1 MRTGQWPERVSVRSA
16 SGKFDSR
23 GGRFDATRP
32 PSPALRATT
41 TPTAGDLESETDR
54 ESITPPDPIIGPGC
68 PLVHSSAPAL
78 PSRELTAPDRAI
90 RTPSRRVLTASAD
103 RRI

>member
-1 MRTGQWPERVSVRSA
+1 MRTGQWPEGVNVRSA

-23 GGRFDATRP
+23 GGRFDAARA

-54 ESITPPDPIIGPGC
+54 ESITRPVPIIGPGC
-68 PLVHSSAPAL
+68 PLVHSSASGMLQRPRMLSVCCKLVLHVNSPRPA
-78 PSRELTAPDRAI
+78 A
-90 RTPSRRVLTASAD
+90 
-103 RRI
+103 